1 MPVNSAKEEEEME
14 EIRRCPFCGGRGYVV
29 TSKAKRKELYYTCV
43 KCSICGS
50 KGKTIFSDSDP
61 EKEGAEEKQI
71 CIEAWNKR
79 ADA

>member
-1 MPVNSAKEEEEME
+1 MEEEEVE
-14 EIRRCPFCGGRGYVV
+14 AIKRCPFCGGRGYVV
-29 TSKAKRKELYYTCV
+29 TSKAKRKELYYSCV

-50 KGKTIFSDSDP
+50 KGKTVFSDTNPD
-61 EKEGAEEKQI
+61 KGTEEIQI